1 MAQNKHVTLVI
12 SHTLLPEQAQR
23 YEQWLGKIMP
33 VAAEFPGHLGAN
45 VIRPADGNN
54 LWNIIIRF
62 DTLEHLYN
70 WTQSDTRRVLV
81 EEIAPLLAE
90 GDKTEIRT
98 EAAFWF
104 TPPAPHVRQ
113 PRRWKQFL
121 ITLLVI
127 FPSTNLVP
135 WLTGIVLPAMK
146 GSLLLHLINDACVV
160 ALVVWFRMAEKS
172 LTGFSGDCY
181 VSNCHTDSD
190 SRKNSYSRKTKPAG
204 RGGGDRQW

>member
-12 SHTLLPEQAQR
+12 THTLLPEQAQR

-45 VIRPADGNN
+45 VIRPADGEN

-62 DTLEHLYN
+62 DTLEHLYS

-104 TPPAPHVRQ
+104 TPPTAHVRQ

-127 FPSTNLVP
+127 FPSTNQVP
-135 WLTGIVLPAMK
+135 WLTSMVLPSLK

-160 ALVVWFRMAEKS
+160 ALVVWLWMPIVTRLF
-172 LTGFSGDCY
+172 
-181 VSNCHTDSD
+181 
-190 SRKNSYSRKTKPAG
+190 AG
-204 RGGGDRQW
+204 WLKKA

>member
-90 GDKTEIRT
+90 GDKLKS
-98 EAAFWF
+98 
-104 TPPAPHVRQ
+104 APKQRSGLHR
-113 PRRWKQFL
+113 PR
-121 ITLLVI
+121 
-127 FPSTNLVP
+127 P
-135 WLTGIVLPAMK
+135 M
-146 GSLLLHLINDACVV
+146 
-160 ALVVWFRMAEKS
+160 
-172 LTGFSGDCY
+172 Y
-181 VSNCHTDSD
+181 VSPGAG
-190 SRKNSYSRKTKPAG
+190 NSF
-204 RGGGDRQW
+204 

>member
-1 MAQNKHVTLVI
+1 MTQKHVTLVI
-12 SHTLLPEQAQR
+12 THALRPEDSGR
-23 YEQWLGKIMP
+23 YEAWLGKIMP
-33 VAAEFPGHLGAN
+33 IAAEYPGHLGAN
-45 VIRPADGNN
+45 VIRPGDGQN

-62 DTLEHLYN
+62 DTLEHLYG
-70 WTQSDTRRVLV
+70 WTQSETRQRLV
-81 EEIAPLLAE
+81 AEITPLLTE
-90 GDKTEIRT
+90 GDRTEIRT

-135 WLTGIVLPAMK
+135 ALTGALLPGLK

-160 ALVVWFRMAEKS
+160 ALVVWFWMPIVTRI
-172 LTGFSGDCY
+172 FSGWL
-181 VSNCHTDSD
+181 
-190 SRKNSYSRKTKPAG
+190 KKA
-204 RGGGDRQW
+204 

>member
-45 VIRPADGNN
+45 VIRPADSNN

-90 GDKTEIRT
+90 GIK
-98 EAAFWF
+98 
-104 TPPAPHVRQ
+104 PKSAPKQRSGLRR
-113 PRRWKQFL
+113 PR
-121 ITLLVI
+121 
-127 FPSTNLVP
+127 P
-135 WLTGIVLPAMK
+135 M
-146 GSLLLHLINDACVV
+146 
-160 ALVVWFRMAEKS
+160 
-172 LTGFSGDCY
+172 Y
-181 VSNCHTDSD
+181 VSPGAG
-190 SRKNSYSRKTKPAG
+190 NSF
-204 RGGGDRQW
+204 